1 MSDQS
6 QDNPYRIFPRNLTA
20 HAAEIVRG
28 NPVNTR
34 PESGVDNSHP
44 GLEFDQRMMSRAF
57 FPGLVFDFQYGIG
70 AKLVEIRPEVFTHP
84 YDLEA
89 KDVPADSEDAKKAL
103 WLWYI
108 GGRFGGNPD
117 KHVLKDLY
125 GRDGYNVVRAV
136 TDLEDDTIV
145 VVFGKQPDELDM
157 PSAKVWLRR
166 FLDPKRLIDGFKD
179 SLFGADDGLELGGI
193 LRDDDGEVQIG
204 VLVGPRAKYLNE
216 EGVIDPDLVAAG
228 ELTQSLCSPW
238 QWDFADCG
246 CYYWAGSKPDIVKPP
261 QEESGPDI
269 PETLCPSDDQM
280 NQQSLNFQR
289 DRSKPV
295 PDKPATTPEAWHEN
309 EMSQPD
315 MVQHWETL
323 PFVLDERETSV
334 YRPTVLPDI
343 DDAWDR
349 EKVREELA
357 VVATAEHALC
367 VEYLYAMYSLK
378 APPIPAQRRYGQS
391 PLELPRDLAEA
402 DEESRIF
409 AASHEI
415 FMIAVEE
422 MRHLRWANEA
432 LMLLGGEPTMDRA
445 EVIGRQ
451 PTQQQLPFKLAPLT
465 RKQLD
470 DFISVEKS
478 SPFFAEPEPTSL
490 DGIYTHMQVS
500 IQKRPQDYPEPGLQ
514 EKLLQLI
521 KLIIDEGVSHYE
533 RFCRVRR
540 ALDDIDEAD
549 YLAVTTEPR
558 RATEEHYA
566 VLQDLAD
573 AYYDTLLRGVGLTL
587 LQGNASRG
595 VLLEQA
601 RRSMYNLHDTA
612 YRLARGGYGVLF
624 TLPQWL
630 IVGRTPDGA
639 PLPFDPEGTK
649 DALRQTEALAKPAEA
664 PLAKLE
670 QSTDPETR
678 KAMEQHRSTL
688 DEMVAGIRRI
698 LS

>member
-1 MSDQS
+1 MSDQN
-6 QDNPYRIFPRNLTA
+6 QDNPYKIFPRNLTA

-57 FPGLVFDFQYGIG
+57 FPGLVFDFQFGIG
-70 AKLVEIRPEVFTHP
+70 AKLVEIRPELMTHP
-84 YDLEA
+84 FDLQA
-89 KDVPADSEDAKKAL
+89 KDVPADSADAKKAL

-108 GGRFGGNPD
+108 GGRFGMNPD
-117 KHVLKDLY
+117 RHALKDLY
-125 GRDGYNVVRAV
+125 GRDGYDVVRAV

-145 VVFGKQPDELDM
+145 VIFGKQPDELDT

-179 SLFGADDGLELGGI
+179 SLFGEDQGLELGGI
-193 LRDDDGEVQIG
+193 LRNGAGEVQIG
-204 VLVGPRAKYLNE
+204 VLVGPRAKYLTD
-216 EGVIDPDLVAAG
+216 EGVIDPDLVPVG

-261 QEESGPDI
+261 REESDAGTAA
-269 PETLCPSDDQM
+269 EVGTDQ
-280 NQQSLNFQR
+280 QALNFQR
-289 DRSKPV
+289 DRSKAP
-295 PDKPATTPEAWHEN
+295 PDKPATTPDGWHEN

-334 YRPTVLPDI
+334 YRPQDVPDI
-343 DDAWDR
+343 QEPWDR
-349 EKVREELA
+349 EKVRDELA
-357 VVATAEHALC
+357 VLATAEHALC

-378 APPIPAQRRYGQS
+378 APPIPAHRRYGQS
-391 PLELPRDLAEA
+391 PLELPRDLAQD
-402 DEESRIF
+402 DEGARIF

-432 LMLLGGEPTMDRA
+432 LMLLGGEPTVDRA
-445 EVIGRQ
+445 EIIGRQ

-478 SPFFAEPEPTSL
+478 SPFFDEPDPTSL
-490 DGIYTHMQVS
+490 DGIYTHMQIS
-500 IQKRPQDYPEPGLQ
+500 IMKRPEDYPEPGLH

-533 RFCRVRR
+533 RFCRVRA
-540 ALDDIDEAD
+540 ALDGIDEDA
-549 YLAVTTEPR
+549 YLAVTMAPK

-566 VLQDLAD
+566 DLQDLAD
-573 AYYDTLLRGVGLTL
+573 AYYDTLLRGVCLTL
-587 LQGNASRG
+587 RQGNASRG

-612 YRLARGGYGVLF
+612 YRLQRGGYGVLF

-630 IVGRTPDGA
+630 TEGRTADGP
-639 PLPFDPEGTK
+639 PLPCNPEGSV
-649 DALRQTEALAKPAEA
+649 DALREAEALAKPARKPLEK
-664 PLAKLE
+664 LAK
-670 QSTDPETR
+670 SPDPETR
-678 KAMEQHRSTL
+678 KAVEEHRSVL